1 MIVGLDTG
9 VLGLFTGLLLGAAT
23 VFFLLQN
30 QMKKKNLEASEING
44 ALTRAARKAA
54 AEASSLR
61 AEVQILQ
68 KEQQEGSD
76 LILLF
81 PDIVKII
88 FSGKDSDEVI
98 NFVNRACQ
106 NLLKANESAVFLADR
121 TGARLGLS
129 ASTGLSKGLEK
140 RINFG
145 LGEGFAGLAAETGRL
160 ISREEIEKESV
171 LVKRSLETSELP
183 GFKPEF
189 AAPMQI
195 EGVLYGVITV
205 GAFEGNRSMRKET
218 LRALAAVGAAAL
230 ENVRLLERFGRSSN
244 LDQETGFLG
253 KNALESTLINELE
266 RVERFGSPVAAI
278 ELEFKSAEADD
289 SMNSRDIM
297 ISAARHLRSSLRNI
311 DIGIRT
317 GRGKI
322 ILLLPGTDAEGLNSV
337 TGKLGGELPGLSL
350 DNGAVVGTVGIRGYM
365 VEGGARIEAR
375 DLLNRLGS
383 QESKEFEG
391 YYEV

>member
-1 MIVGLDTG
+1 MIVGLI
-9 VLGLFTGLLLGAAT
+9 TGLLLGAAG
-23 VFFLLQN
+23 VFIAFQFL
-30 QMKKKNLEASEING
+30 MKKKSLEASETCA
-44 ALTRAARKAA
+44 ALTKAARKA
-54 AEASSLR
+54 SSEVSALR
-61 AEVQILQ
+61 AQVQTFE
-68 KEQQEGSD
+68 KEKQEGSD

-129 ASTGLSKGLEK
+129 ASTGLSNVLTK
-140 RINFG
+140 RFNFG

-160 ISREEIEKESV
+160 ISMEEIENESV
-171 LVKRSLETSELP
+171 LVKRNIASSGIP
-183 GFKPEF
+183 GFSPEY

-205 GAFEGNRSMRKET
+205 GSFEGRGAMRKET

-230 ENVRLLERFGRSSN
+230 ENVRILERFGRTSN
-244 LDQETGFLG
+244 LDPETGFLG
-253 KNALESTLINELE
+253 KNALEATLLNELE
-266 RVERFGSPVAAI
+266 RVERFGSPVATI

-289 SMNSRDIM
+289 SMISREIM
-297 ISAARHLRSSLRNI
+297 TVAARHLRSSLRNI

-317 GRGKI
+317 GRGMV
-322 ILLLPGTDAEGLNSV
+322 ILLLPGTDAEGMNSV

-350 DNGAVVGTVGIRGYM
+350 GNGTFVGPVGIKGYM
-365 VEGGARIEAR
+365 VDGGARVEVR
-375 DLLNRLGS
+375 DLLNRLDA
-383 QESKEFEG
+383 QESMEFEG
-391 YYEV
+391 YYEA